1 MKRKVLPNM
10 MWWLGYGGL
19 IPFTVM
25 LLVLLTGKGVPFLEG
40 FPPGLVL
47 GAYTATVLT
56 FIGAM
61 HWWVALDIQDGLQGT
76 ELGKLLALSLIPTMV
91 AWFALL
97 LPVNIALFVL
107 AALIILAYYAD
118 SVLLFD
124 KIDEWYA
131 GMRRN
136 LSVMVA
142 LLLVAAGIVAG

>member
-1 MKRKVLPNM
+1 MKRKALPRL

-19 IPFTVM
+19 IPFAAM
-25 LLVLLTGKGVPFLEG
+25 LLVLLAGMRIPFLDS

-47 GAYTATVLT
+47 ATYTAVVLT

-91 AWFALL
+91 AWFSLL
-97 LPVNIALFVL
+97 LPVNITLFVL
-107 AALIILAYYAD
+107 AALILLAYYAD

-124 KIDEWYA
+124 KIDGWYA
-131 GMRRN
+131 RMRLH
-136 LSVMVA
+136 LSGIVA
-142 LLLVAAGIVAG
+142 LLLVVAGVMAG